1 MKKYTL
7 IKFFK
12 GEASEKQLDSII
24 SWVNESSA
32 NKKYF
37 AREKALYTA
46 ISSSEQSD
54 AGKVAVAG
62 GIAKRSRIIKYAA
75 YCSAAAAAAAVFF
88 IAGYAFH
95 GNGGFF
101 NSGKLFSSDKLAS
114 VNSAVSVFSHK
125 TTMHTLYTERG
136 VKGFILLP
144 DSSRVWLNSDSKIT
158 YPEEFNGKTRNV
170 TISGEAYFEVQKDSL
185 HPMIVMTNKNFSLEV
200 LGTSFN
206 IKSYDNEDNAMATLY
221 TGSIKMHYRDVNTS
235 KISTIK
241 LKPNETFNYTPKLA
255 EVKQFISLKPEND
268 KAWKDGALVFEDTP
282 MPEVIKMLE
291 RWHGT
296 KFIVKNDE
304 IYQYKLSAVFTSES
318 IVQIMEIMKLI
329 MPIKYSCKN
338 NVVTLE

>member
-7 IKFFK
+7 IKFFR
-12 GEASEKQLDSII
+12 GEASKEEMDSII
-24 SWVNESSA
+24 RWINESPA

-37 AREKALYTA
+37 ASERELFNVMEMAENKDTA
-46 ISSSEQSD
+46 DTFFKGD
-54 AGKVAVAG
+54 AAGDKSAGRSYSGK
-62 GIAKRSRIIKYAA
+62 SRVLSIVT
-75 YCSAAAAAAAVFF
+75 YCASAAAIAAIFF
-88 IAGYAFH
+88 VAGYLLKPKH
-95 GNGGFF
+95 
-101 NSGKLFSSDKLAS
+101 DRLAGITK
-114 VNSAVSVFSHK
+114 VSNILPHK
-125 TTMHTLYTERG
+125 PVIHTLYTEKG
-136 VKGFILLP
+136 VKGFVVLP

-158 YPEEFNGKTRNV
+158 YPEGFNGRTRNV
-170 TISGEAYFEVQKDSL
+170 SISGEAYFEVQKDSL

-318 IVQIMEIMKLI
+318 IVQSMEIMRLI

>member
-12 GEASEKQLDSII
+12 GEASEKEIDSIT

-37 AREKALYTA
+37 AREKELFTV
-46 ISSSEQSD
+46 ISSAEQS
-54 AGKVAVAG
+54 VAENLSG
-62 GIAKRSRIIKYAA
+62 GSIKRSKIIRYAT
-75 YCSAAAAAAAVFF
+75 YFAAAAAVAAVFF
-88 IAGYAFH
+88 FAGYAFH
-95 GNGGFF
+95 GNSGL
-101 NSGKLFSSDKLAS
+101 NS
-114 VNSAVSVFSHK
+114 NPAVSVLSHK
-125 TTMHTLYTERG
+125 AVMHTLYTERG
-136 VKGFILLP
+136 VKGYVVLP

-158 YPEEFNGKTRNV
+158 YPEEFTGKTRNV
-170 TISGEAYFEVQKDSL
+170 SISGEAYFEVQKDSL
-185 HPMIVMTNKNFSLEV
+185 HPMIVMTNKDFSLEV

-221 TGSIKMHYRDVNTS
+221 TGSIKMHYRDANTS

-255 EVKQFISLKPEND
+255 EVKQFVSPKPEND

-329 MPIKYSCKN
+329 MPVKYSCKN